1 MQTVQKG
8 RERLQVHAP
17 SPVVNEAD
25 ADDGGF
31 FDQDDL

>member
-1 MQTVQKG
+1 
-8 RERLQVHAP
+8 VHAP

-25 ADDGGF
+25 ADEPGF